1 MTRAEVDRIRS
12 RMLGQIFEKIEENF
26 SKEAI
31 CDFIETQMYAAEI
44 LEDAMKIQN
53 EELKENGY
61 Q

>member
-12 RMLGQIFEKIEENF
+12 RMLGQIFEKMEENF
-26 SKEAI
+26 SKESI

-44 LEDAMKIQN
+44 LEDAMQIQN

>member
-1 MTRAEVDRIRS
+1 
-12 RMLGQIFEKIEENF
+12 MLGQIFEKIEENF